1 MIPAST
7 QKRVNRLVK
16 ITCSVERLKRIIV
29 SSRGGDPDQ
38 RFYLD
43 MPVQL
48 TPPTDE
54 QLDTCPAVKQA
65 WELVDDKDVAQ
76 FVNFANVFLYPGNA
90 TIKVVERE
98 PDPKIGI
105 EVVH

>member
-38 RFYLD
+38 RFYLNQAIHVD
-43 MPVQL
+43 ALPEDEAPMP
-48 TPPTDE
+48 E
-54 QLDTCPAVKQA
+54 VKQA

-90 TIKVVERE
+90 TIRVVERE
-98 PDPKIGI
+98 PDPKVGI
-105 EVVH
+105 QVVH